1 MKAIVTGYDGTEQ
14 AERALARAAE
24 LAQALGAKL
33 VVVSVGRSSRL
44 AATAPVLEPADPTLV
59 PAGAA
64 GPLMTGGTMPLP
76 TLPTPPREPEQPGEE
91 HLLLERARSFLSPR
105 RVEADY
111 VPEIGD
117 PVERLL
123 EVAEERDAELIV
135 VGSRERGLLERLLGH
150 GVDEKLARRA
160 HRDVLL
166 VH

>member
-1 MKAIVTGYDGTEQ
+1 MRTIVTGYDGTEH

-33 VVVSVGRSSRL
+33 VVVSVGHPPRMAVTEPML
-44 AATAPVLEPADPTLV
+44 ADATLV
-59 PAGAA
+59 PGAA
-64 GPLMTGGTMPLP
+64 GPLTTHGTVPLP
-76 TLPTPPREPEQPGEE
+76 SSPPEAEDPSEAL
-91 HLLLERARSFLSPR
+91 LLLERARGFLVPR

-111 VPEIGD
+111 VAELGD
-117 PVERLL
+117 PAERLL
-123 EVAEERDAELIV
+123 DVAEERDAELIV

-150 GVDEKLARRA
+150 HVDEKLARRA